1 MLGDIELVDCGGVG
15 VGDIELVGCCGGV
28 GGGDIELVGCCGGVS
43 GGDGME
49 LCKIGDVKGEV

>member
-1 MLGDIELVDCGGVG
+1 MLGDIELVD
-15 VGDIELVGCCGGV
+15 CGGV
-28 GGGDIELVGCCGGVS
+28 GGGDIELVGCCGGVG

>member
-28 GGGDIELVGCCGGVS
+28 GVGDIELVGCCGG
-43 GGDGME
+43 E
-49 LCKIGDVKGEV
+49 WWW